1 LLSQIQ
7 AFRQKDQE
15 KDDGKGNANP
25 RAMMPKAKGTK
36 NDDKTNSNLLSSDL
50 SPKPCEVKVD
60 SPRNVS
66 KPMHD
71 FMDFMKVFPTH
82 VGVECDGCTMNPI
95 FGTRYRAENIP
106 DFDLCDNCHEFLKN
120 DNITFEV
127 IETPRKRC
135 NGKTCAPPKKTPKSE
150 SFNLDPNFMHGR
162 HTCDGCLKSPIIG
175 LRYYAINLK
184 DYDLCTDCFLKYDG
198 NDIVFE
204 AVELERDRKHQL
216 NWKNKYDFEAK
227 VWKKKLKED
236 LSPHCNPELGSV
248 NSDGKKNINKVVST
262 CGFKDCSGKVVIP
275 QENEKNVTNINIPS
289 PAKAHTKNIE
299 NESINAPLIEIKEV
313 DTPPK
318 QSKVN
323 TTAAREIDSK
333 ADYAL
338 LGEETKR
345 TKGEEVDGDIKS
357 NGNANGEKIMNEE
370 EVVGDIK
377 SKPDKNEEEIMFH
390 QELPKDDLM
399 EEFSTGSDIPEAKQD
414 KNVEMVETFGKEEEI
429 LSGTDD
435 EIADG
440 WDIVSEESDQ
450 IRSDEMLARAAQMV
464 GSALFEEDVNRPTP
478 ETDISLTLLTRWSDE
493 LQRLRELG
501 FTDDKMS
508 IEVLEKLEAANIGVD
523 STDPVKIENVVDK
536 LLQKS
541 Y

>member
-1 LLSQIQ
+1 
-7 AFRQKDQE
+7 
-15 KDDGKGNANP
+15 
-25 RAMMPKAKGTK
+25 
-36 NDDKTNSNLLSSDL
+36 
-50 SPKPCEVKVD
+50 
-60 SPRNVS
+60 
-66 KPMHD
+66 
-71 FMDFMKVFPTH
+71 
-82 VGVECDGCTMNPI
+82 
-95 FGTRYRAENIP
+95 
-106 DFDLCDNCHEFLKN
+106 
-120 DNITFEV
+120 
-127 IETPRKRC
+127 
-135 NGKTCAPPKKTPKSE
+135 
-150 SFNLDPNFMHGR
+150 
-162 HTCDGCLKSPIIG
+162 
-175 LRYYAINLK
+175 
-184 DYDLCTDCFLKYDG
+184 
-198 NDIVFE
+198 
-204 AVELERDRKHQL
+204 
-216 NWKNKYDFEAK
+216 
-227 VWKKKLKED
+227 
-236 LSPHCNPELGSV
+236 
-248 NSDGKKNINKVVST
+248 VST

-275 QENEKNVTNINIPS
+275 QENGKNVTNINIS
-289 PAKAHTKNIE
+289 SAAKAHNKNID
-299 NESINAPLIEIKEV
+299 NGSINAPLTEIKEV

-323 TTAAREIDSK
+323 TTAEREIDSK

-377 SKPDKNEEEIMFH
+377 SKPDENEEEIIFH

-523 STDPVKIENVVDK
+523 STDPVKIEIVVDK